1 MSLTDLRR
9 YLEEARGATTTSA
22 LESYW
27 NLREPLNGGLDRK
40 VPHYHPRLRHR
51 DVIEVYRAMYTSR
64 RCDDYELSFLKRG
77 LAWFTISA
85 AGAEAAL
92 AAAGKALR
100 RTDPLCPYY
109 RDRTMCLIR
118 GVTPYEMFL
127 EALACAE
134 DPASGGHQM
143 PAHWGHEPLG
153 IVSQTSP
160 TGSQCLPA
168 QGLAEAISRT
178 RALLGSGRFP
188 NDSVVYVSI
197 GDASINQGE
206 FYESVKQA
214 VMSRSP
220 LVVHVLDNGWGIS
233 TPDYEQHGD
242 YDAGD
247 FFRHFPGLT
256 YLRCDG
262 TDFRQSYD
270 AFTAAVEQ
278 CRSGR
283 GPVMVHSKVVRLY
296 SHSASD
302 DQRKYRTAVD
312 VGVEEERDPIPKF
325 ARELIRYG
333 LASAEDLLRI
343 NEEVEAELKEAAE
356 RALGRPKTD
365 LARIEVSIHN
375 YDKAASK
382 QLYDR
387 YVAGRRSTHAG
398 QPLVMAEAINRALG
412 ELMETDRRI
421 VMWGED
427 IADVHQKY
435 LRLVDSLEG
444 KGGVFGVTRGLQKSF
459 PRRVWNAPLAEAS
472 IVGKAMGYALQGFL
486 PVIEVQFRDFLNPA
500 WQQLV
505 DEIAT
510 LSFRSN
516 GAWKA
521 PMVIRMAS
529 GGYLLGAGAIW
540 HSELA
545 AGPLLYHPGLM
556 VAVPSN
562 GRNAAAAIRGAIY
575 AGDPVLFLECKA
587 LYRRHGGWF
596 DAPYPDFDYV
606 AWPGEGTEVYGD
618 GKDLTL
624 IAWGNTTAICV
635 EAMKQLE
642 PQGIRA
648 RLVNLVWLHPLD
660 EETVRAHAEATGRVL
675 IVDEDRRRC
684 GASAHVADAI
694 YRDRELR
701 RKVDVERLCSR
712 NCRVPYG
719 AVGEQYVLPQVTDV
733 VRAALE
739 MVRSQLRHERSQN

>member
-1 MSLTDLRR
+1 MSLTELRR
-9 YLEEARGATTTSA
+9 YLEEARGTTTTSA

-27 NLREPLNGGLDRK
+27 NLKGPMNGGLDRK
-40 VPHYHPRLRHR
+40 IPHYHPRLRHR
-51 DVIEVYRAMYTSR
+51 DVIQVYRAMYTSR

-85 AGAEAAL
+85 AGAEAVL

-100 RTDPLCPYY
+100 NTDPMCPYY
-109 RDRTMCLIR
+109 RDRTTCLIR

-127 EALACAE
+127 EALACAD

-153 IVSQTSP
+153 IISQTSP

-168 QGLAEAISRT
+168 LGIAEAVTRT
-178 RALLGSGRFP
+178 RAIMGSGRFP
-188 NDSVVYVSI
+188 NDAVVYVSI

-214 VMSRSP
+214 VLSRSP

-242 YDAGD
+242 FDPGD
-247 FFRHFPGLT
+247 FFKRFPGVT

-262 TDFRQSYD
+262 TDFRQSFD
-270 AFTAAVEQ
+270 ALSAAVER

-283 GPVMVHSKVVRLY
+283 GPVLVHSKVVRLY

-302 DQRKYRTAVD
+302 DQRKYRTPSD

-325 ARELIRYG
+325 ARELIRFD

-343 NEEVEAELKEAAE
+343 NEEIEAELRDAAD
-356 RALGRPKTD
+356 RALKQPKTD
-365 LARIEVSIHN
+365 VERIEVCIHN
-375 YDKAASK
+375 YDKANSK
-382 QLYDR
+382 KQYEK
-387 YVAGRRSTHAG
+387 YVAGRKSKYAG
-398 QPLVMAEAINRALG
+398 QNLVMAEAINRAIS
-412 ELMETDRRI
+412 ELMETDKRI

-435 LRLVDSLEG
+435 LKISDSLEG
-444 KGGVFGVTRGLQKSF
+444 KGGVFGVTRGLQKAY
-459 PRRVWNAPLAEAS
+459 PGRVWNAPLAEAS
-472 IVGKAMGYALQGFL
+472 IVGKAMGYSLQGFL

-516 GAWKA
+516 AKWRA

-562 GRNAAAAIRGAIY
+562 ARNAAAAIRGAIY
-575 AGDPVLFLECKA
+575 SGDPVVFLECKA
-587 LYRRHGGWF
+587 LYRRRGGWF
-596 DAPYPDFDYV
+596 DTPYPDFDYV
-606 AWPGEGTEVYGD
+606 AWPGEGTEIYGE

-624 IAWGNTTAICV
+624 ISWGNTTPICI
-635 EAMKQLE
+635 EAMKPLE
-642 PQGIRA
+642 GQGVKT

-660 EETVRAHAEATGRVL
+660 EKSVRTHAEATGKVL

-684 GASAHVADAI
+684 GASSHVADAI
-694 YRDRELR
+694 YGDRALR
-701 RKVDVERLCSR
+701 RKVDVERLCSK
-712 NCRVPYG
+712 NSRVPYG
-719 AVGEQYVLPQVTDV
+719 AGGEQYVLPQVQDV
-733 VRAALE
+733 VRTALE
-739 MVRSQLRHERSQN
+739 LVKK